1 MYSWE
6 RSRFFTFTE
15 LPVGFLMIPANL
27 SGMKKAHRW
36 SPWQSWPWHGKDFTR
51 NLVAW
56 TTCLSKSLRNSTT
69 QTMVIHSFYPWQT
82 LSTTLDIRF
91 HIIEKLGRSELENS
105 VRIWSIFCTFSV
117 NIWSKDTHL
126 VHTWHFWCLSR
137 KVATFY
143 HIVFSFHCAKW
154 RKISYSFSYLSRHC
168 AQHTLR
174 SLIFSNFSF
183 VKKKKASWRKDFSIG
198 L

>member
-105 VRIWSIFCTFSV
+105 VRAY
-117 NIWSKDTHL
+117 L
-126 VHTWHFWCLSR
+126 VHILYILSKYLVKRYAFGTRIRTFLVFIKKSRNFLSNCL
-137 KVATFY
+137 
-143 HIVFSFHCAKW
+143 
-154 RKISYSFSYLSRHC
+154 
-168 AQHTLR
+168 
-174 SLIFSNFSF
+174 
-183 VKKKKASWRKDFSIG
+183 
-198 L
+198 